1 MAGER
6 QAAETARVEANAAET
21 VAAVVEGAAAEVAR
35 AQETAREI
43 AAAAL
48 AAPLAQDV
56 AQLQRD
62 AETWENEQEQLHESH
77 AAQFRE
83 IRESLSSIYSRLTT
97 LETPAPLPAIVLPLT
112 DQSSIL
118 PSSENPPVETP
129 IAEVTPALI
138 VEPAAIPET
147 AVVSENI
154 PAARKPRTR
163 FL

>member
-6 QAAETARVEANAAET
+6 EAAQVARVEANAAET
-21 VAAVVEGAAAEVAR
+21 VAAVVESAAADVAR
-35 AQETAREI
+35 AQETARDI

-62 AETWENEQEQLHESH
+62 AETWESEQEQLHESH

-83 IRESLSSIYSRLTT
+83 IRESLSSISSRLTT
-97 LETPAPLPAIVLPLT
+97 LEIPAPEPVIVIP
-112 DQSSIL
+112 QSSIL
-118 PSSENPPVETP
+118 PSSDEVPAETLTEP
-129 IAEVTPALI
+129 TITPALI
-138 VEPAAIPET
+138 VEPAEIPEP
-147 AVVSENI
+147 VSESI
-154 PAARKPRTR
+154 PAVRKPRTR